1 MTVFLSNVA
10 ELDPMPQFAI
20 TRILEL
26 EGIRGVDMSITNVTM
41 FMALGCLL
49 IIAMFGYAAYKNN
62 TSQGN
67 ADDRTNLTPSR
78 YQMLVESIYLFV
90 RNTVLN
96 VAGKDGA
103 KFVPF
108 VFTLFTFVLFANV
121 IGMSPYAFTTTSR
134 LEVTA
139 TLSVTVILTVI
150 IYGVWKHQLRFLKL
164 FAPSGAPLVLYIL
177 LTPIE
182 LISFFARPVS
192 LALRLFANMLA
203 GHVALKLFAG
213 FAVALALNSY
223 GGASTDPPS
232 AESFVDLI
240 VQAGKG
246 GFFVIL
252 SVLSFLVA
260 VALNALEFL
269 VAGLQAFVFA
279 ILTSAYLRDALHPS
293 H

>member
-1 MTVFLSNVA
+1 MTTFFSKVA
-10 ELDPMPQFAI
+10 ALDPMSQFVV
-20 TRILEL
+20 TPILKL
-26 EGIRGVDMSITNVTM
+26 EGIMGVDMSITNVTM

-49 IIAMFGYAAYKNN
+49 IIAMFGYVAYN
-62 TSQGN
+62 G
-67 ADDRTNLTPSR
+67 DTNSRENLAPSR

-96 VAGKDGA
+96 VAGNDGA

-121 IGMSPYAFTTTSR
+121 IGMSPYAFTTTSQ
-134 LEVTA
+134 LVVTA

-150 IYGVWKHQLRFLKL
+150 IYGVWKHQFRFLKL
-164 FAPSGAPLVLYIL
+164 FAPSGAPAILYIL

-182 LISFFARPVS
+182 IISFFARPVS

-213 FAVALALNSY
+213 FAVALASY
-223 GGASTDPPS
+223 GGSLLFSQSSNSVGDY
-232 AESFVDLI
+232 I
-240 VQAGKG
+240 VLAGQG

>member
-1 MTVFLSNVA
+1 MGA
-10 ELDPMPQFAI
+10 E
-20 TRILEL
+20 
-26 EGIRGVDMSITNVTM
+26 MSITNVTM

-49 IIAMFGYAAYKNN
+49 IVAVFGYAALQNN
-62 TSQGN
+62 TSHGH
-67 ADDRTNLTPSR
+67 ADDRTNLAPTR

-103 KFVPF
+103 RFVPF

-121 IGMSPYAFTTTSR
+121 IGMSPYAFTTTSQ
-134 LEVTA
+134 LAVTA

-150 IYGVWKHQLRFLKL
+150 IYGVWKHQFKFLKL
-164 FAPSGAPLVLYIL
+164 FAPSGAPPILYIL

-182 LISFFARPVS
+182 IISFFARPVS

-203 GHVALKLFAG
+203 GHVALKLFAA
-213 FAVALALNSY
+213 FAVALASF
-223 GGASTDPPS
+223 GSSFFVSQS
-232 AESFVDLI
+232 ADSIGDLI
-240 VQAGKG
+240 VQAGQG

-252 SVLSFLVA
+252 SVMSFLVA

>member
-1 MTVFLSNVA
+1 MTTFISKVA
-10 ELDPMPQFAI
+10 ELDPMSQFVV
-20 TRILEL
+20 TPILKL
-26 EGIRGVDMSITNVTM
+26 EGIMGVDMSITNVTM

-49 IIAMFGYAAYKNN
+49 IIAMFGYIAYYGDTK
-62 TSQGN
+62 S
-67 ADDRTNLTPSR
+67 RENLAPSR

-96 VAGKDGA
+96 VAGNDGA

-121 IGMSPYAFTTTSR
+121 IGMSPYAFTTTSQ
-134 LEVTA
+134 LVVTA

-150 IYGVWKHQLRFLKL
+150 IYGVWKHQFRFLKL
-164 FAPSGAPLVLYIL
+164 FAPSGAPAILYIL

-182 LISFFARPVS
+182 IISFFARPVS

-213 FAVALALNSY
+213 FAVALASFGGSLLFSESSNSVGDY
-223 GGASTDPPS
+223 
-232 AESFVDLI
+232 I
-240 VQAGKG
+240 VLTGQG

>member
-1 MTVFLSNVA
+1 MTTFISKVA
-10 ELDPMPQFAI
+10 ELDPMSQFVV
-20 TRILEL
+20 TPILEL
-26 EGIRGVDMSITNVTM
+26 EGIMGIDLSITNVTM

-49 IIAMFGYAAYKNN
+49 IIAMFGYVAYYV
-62 TSQGN
+62 
-67 ADDRTNLTPSR
+67 DTNSRENLAPSR

-96 VAGKDGA
+96 VAGNDGA

-121 IGMSPYAFTTTSR
+121 IGMSPYAFTTTSQ
-134 LEVTA
+134 LVVTA

-150 IYGVWKHQLRFLKL
+150 IYGVWKHQFRFLKL
-164 FAPSGAPLVLYIL
+164 FAPSGAPAILYIL

-182 LISFFARPVS
+182 IISFFARPVS

-213 FAVALALNSY
+213 FAVALASFGGSLLFSESSNSVGDY
-223 GGASTDPPS
+223 
-232 AESFVDLI
+232 I
-240 VQAGKG
+240 VLVGQG

-252 SVLSFLVA
+252 SVLSFIVA

>member
-1 MTVFLSNVA
+1 MTNFLTRVA
-10 ELDPMPQFAI
+10 DMDPMTQFAVTQI
-20 TRILEL
+20 LRIDNVF
-26 EGIRGVDMSITNVTM
+26 GFDISITNVTM

-49 IIAMFGYAAYKNN
+49 IIAVFGYSAYQSNQN
-62 TSQGN
+62 GIYSGDNEVVAPT
-67 ADDRTNLTPSR
+67 R
-78 YQMLVESIYLFV
+78 YQMLVESIYMFV

-121 IGMSPYAFTTTSR
+121 IGMSPYAFTTTSQ
-134 LEVTA
+134 LVVTA

-150 IYGVWKHQLRFLKL
+150 IYGLWKHQFRFLKL
-164 FAPSGAPLVLYIL
+164 FAPPGAQPILYIL

-182 LISFFARPVS
+182 VISFFARPVS

-213 FAVALALNSY
+213 FAVALASFA
-223 GGASTDPPS
+223 GSIFVSQS
-232 AESFVDLI
+232 AGSFGDFL
-240 VQAGKG
+240 VQAGQG
-246 GFFVIL
+246 GFFVVL
-252 SVLSFLVA
+252 SVLSFIVA

-279 ILTSAYLRDALHPS
+279 ILTSAYLRDALHPDS